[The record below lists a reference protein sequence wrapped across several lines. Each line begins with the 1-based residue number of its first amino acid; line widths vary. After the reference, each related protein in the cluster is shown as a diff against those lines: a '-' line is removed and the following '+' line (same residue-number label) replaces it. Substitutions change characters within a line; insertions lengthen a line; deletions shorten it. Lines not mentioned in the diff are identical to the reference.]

1 MDRQTK
7 VGQVMTTPVK
17 TLSPTDTMDK
27 AQELFRK
34 NNIHHIP
41 IVKDKKVLGIISQ
54 TDYLKVLHGF
64 TLFKTQKSELY
75 NSAILRSLLVSEVM
89 TKQVATLHPEDTVEV
104 AAGFFKENLF
114 HALPIVDDKGE
125 LVGIL
130 TTYDLINFA
139 FENSSAMV

>member
-1 MDRQTK
+1 MDRQIK

-114 HALPIVDDKGE
+114 HALPIVDGKGE